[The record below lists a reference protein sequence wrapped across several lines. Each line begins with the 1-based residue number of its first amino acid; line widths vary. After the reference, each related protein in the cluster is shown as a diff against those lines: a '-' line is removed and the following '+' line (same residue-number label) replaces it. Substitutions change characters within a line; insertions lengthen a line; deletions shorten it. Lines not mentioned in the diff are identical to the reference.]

1 MADEE
6 TQDQQEQPKKKSPIK
21 MIAIVGGIMVIEAVA
36 VLGFTMFAGGKPTA
50 AEAGIEGADQSG
62 LEQLVEISLVA
73 DKFQNLQ
80 SGRVWLWDT
89 EVYLKVRSKDQEF
102 IEKELE
108 RRRAEVTQGV
118 AQIIRK
124 ASQNQLKE
132 PGLETLT
139 RQFSAYAHSVFG
151 TDAEGENHVQSV
163 IIPKCRGFPADY

>member
-6 TQDQQEQPKKKSPIK
+6 AQDQAQGEKKKSPIK
-21 MIAIVGGIMVIEAVA
+21 MIIIVAGIMLVEAGAVI
-36 VLGFTMFAGGKPTA
+36 GFTMFAGGKPTA
-50 AEAGIEGADQSG
+50 AEAGIEGAEQSE
-62 LEQLVEISLVA
+62 LEKLVEIALVA

-89 EVYLKVRSKDQEF
+89 EVYLKVRTKDQERV
-102 IEKELE
+102 EGELE
-108 RRRAEVTQGV
+108 RRRAEITQGV

-132 PGLETLT
+132 PGLETLN

-151 TDAEGENHVQSV
+151 TDAEGENRVQSV
-163 IIPKCRGFPADY
+163 LIPKCRGFPADY